1 MVLAKSPFSEGR
13 GGRELRLFLHRAILL
28 AEGEIIMMTGGL
40 TATISNFFY
49 FISRNFFCRN
59 RNVNIIY

>member
-40 TATISNFFY
+40 TATISKFY
-49 FISRNFFCRN
+49 FISRNFFCHN